1 MTQPLLHIDN
11 LSIAFRQQG
20 ETRPVVSDLSLHID
34 PGETLAL
41 VGESGSGKSVTALS
55 VLRLLPSPPAIYP
68 QGDILFQGQSLLHA
82 DERTLRGVRGNKI
95 AMIFQEPMVSLNP
108 LHTLEKQLYE
118 VLSLHRG
125 MRKEAARGEML
136 DCLERTGIRHAAK
149 RLSDFPH
156 QLSGGE
162 RQRVMI
168 AMALLTR
175 PELLIADEPTTALDV
190 TLQAQI
196 LGLLKELQQEMG
208 MGVLLVTHDLSVV
221 ARYADRACVMNG
233 GEIVEQGPVEPLFT
247 SPQADWTRR
256 LIAASTPQEPP
267 ARVVA
272 RDETPL
278 LQVTDIVKSFAR
290 RARLPFMPPE
300 RQRVLH
306 PTTFSVARGEIV
318 GLIGE
323 SGSGKTTLGRAAIG
337 LIEAD
342 SGAIFFDGIEMAQ
355 ASRAEQKRVRRRAQM
370 IFQDPYASLDPRMS
384 VGDQL
389 AEPLRVHGLR
399 HGAAIA
405 ERVSELMTL
414 VGLKPEWAQR
424 RPAAFSGGQ
433 RQRIAIARALALEPE
448 LLVADEAVAALDLPV
463 RGQILRLLAELRDKL
478 GLSVLFISHDLQAVR
493 QLCDRVLVLY
503 LGNVVE
509 EGPTRQVLQTPA
521 HAYTRRLIDSAPDIH
536 QALRL
541 RESA

>member
-1 MTQPLLHIDN
+1 MPLL
-11 LSIAFRQQG
+11 
-20 ETRPVVSDLSLHID
+20 TVSHLSLQSRQAVLLHD
-34 PGETLAL
+34 VSLTVDRREMVAL
-41 VGESGSGKSVTALS
+41 VGESGCGKTLTSLAITG
-55 VLRLLPSPPAIYP
+55 LLPRGVWQSGGEIRFDDAHSIIPDSPYP
-68 QGDILFQGQSLLHA
+68 TG
-82 DERTLRGVRGNKI
+82 LRGRHI
-95 AMIFQEPMVSLNP
+95 AMIFQEPMSSMNP
-108 LHTLEKQLYE
+108 VLKVGEQIAE
-118 VLSLHRG
+118 VLVRHRG
-125 MRKEAARGEML
+125 LGWKAAWREAVALLGHVGIGEPEKRARQY
-136 DCLERTGIRHAAK
+136 I
-149 RLSDFPH
+149 H
-156 QLSGGE
+156 QLSGGM

-168 AMALLTR
+168 ASAISGK
-175 PELLIADEPTTALDV
+175 PDLLIADEPTTALDV

-196 LGLLKELQQEMG
+196 LGLLKHLQQEMG

-221 ARYADRACVMNG
+221 ARFADRACVMNG
-233 GEIVEQGPVEPLFT
+233 GEIVEQGQVEPLFT
-247 SPQADWTRR
+247 APQADWTRR
-256 LIAASTPQEPP
+256 LIAASTPQTPEVREIERHTP
-267 ARVVA
+267 
-272 RDETPL
+272 PL
-278 LQVTDIVKSFAR
+278 LQVTGIVKSYPR
-290 RARLPFMPPE
+290 RQRLPFIPPE

-306 PTTFSVARGEIV
+306 PTSFSLARGEIV

-342 SGAIFFDGIEMAQ
+342 SGAILFDGVDMAQ

-384 VGDQL
+384 IGEQL

-399 HGAAIA
+399 HGDAIPA
-405 ERVSELMTL
+405 RVSELMTL
-414 VGLKPEWAQR
+414 VRLDPSWAQR

-433 RQRIAIARALALEPE
+433 RQRIAIARALALEPD

-503 LGNVVE
+503 LGDVVE
-509 EGPTRQVLQTPA
+509 EGPTHQVLASPA
-521 HAYTRRLIDSAPDIH
+521 HPYTRRLIDSAPDLH

-541 RESA
+541 RHTV

>member
-1 MTQPLLHIDN
+1 MPLL
-11 LSIAFRQQG
+11 
-20 ETRPVVSDLSLHID
+20 TVSHLSLQSPQAALLHD
-34 PGETLAL
+34 VSLTVERREMVAL
-41 VGESGSGKSVTALS
+41 VGESGCGKTLTSLAITG
-55 VLRLLPSPPAIYP
+55 LLPRGVWQSGGEICFDDTTTIRPDVPYP
-68 QGDILFQGQSLLHA
+68 KG
-82 DERTLRGVRGNKI
+82 LRGRRI
-95 AMIFQEPMVSLNP
+95 AMIFQEPMSSMNP
-108 LHTLEKQLYE
+108 VLKVGEQIAE
-118 VLSLHRG
+118 VLVRHRG
-125 MRKEAARGEML
+125 LGWKAAWREAVALLGHVGIGEPEKRARQY
-136 DCLERTGIRHAAK
+136 I
-149 RLSDFPH
+149 H
-156 QLSGGE
+156 QLSGGM

-168 AMALLTR
+168 ASAISGK
-175 PELLIADEPTTALDV
+175 PDLLIADEPTTALDV

-196 LGLLKELQQEMG
+196 LSLLKNLQQEMG

-233 GEIVEQGPVEPLFT
+233 GEIVEQGPVGTLFT
-247 SPQADWTRR
+247 APQADWTRR
-256 LIAASTPQEPP
+256 LIAASLPQTPP
-267 ARVVA
+267 ARTVSH
-272 RDETPL
+272 ETPPL
-278 LQVTDIVKSFAR
+278 LQVTDIVKSFPR
-290 RARLPFMPPE
+290 RQRLPFFPPE

-306 PTTFSVARGEIV
+306 PTSLCVARGEIV

-342 SGAIFFDGIEMAQ
+342 SGAIFFDGVDMAQ
-355 ASRAEQKRVRRRAQM
+355 ASRAELRTVRRRAQM

-384 VGDQL
+384 VGEQL

-399 HGAAIA
+399 QGDGIAA
-405 ERVSELMTL
+405 RVSELMTL

-433 RQRIAIARALALEPE
+433 RQRIAIARALALEPD

-503 LGNVVE
+503 LGEVVE
-509 EGPTRQVLQTPA
+509 EGPACQVLQAPA
-521 HAYTRRLIDSAPDIH
+521 HPYTQRLIDSAPDIH

-541 RESA
+541 RDTA

>member
-1 MTQPLLHIDN
+1 MPLLT
-11 LSIAFRQQG
+11 LSH
-20 ETRPVVSDLSLHID
+20 LSLQSRQAPLLRD
-34 PGETLAL
+34 VSLTVERREMVAL
-41 VGESGSGKSVTALS
+41 VGESGCGKTLTSLAVTG
-55 VLRLLPSPPAIYP
+55 LLPRGVWQSGGEICFDDTTPILPDAPYPA
-68 QGDILFQGQSLLHA
+68 G
-82 DERTLRGVRGNKI
+82 LRGRHI
-95 AMIFQEPMVSLNP
+95 AMIFQEPMSSMNP
-108 LHTLEKQLYE
+108 VLKVGEQIAE
-118 VLSLHRG
+118 VLVRHRG
-125 MRKEAARGEML
+125 LGWKAASREAVALLGHVGIGEPEKRARQY
-136 DCLERTGIRHAAK
+136 I
-149 RLSDFPH
+149 H
-156 QLSGGE
+156 QLSGGM

-168 AMALLTR
+168 ASAISGK
-175 PELLIADEPTTALDV
+175 PDLLIADEPTTALDV

-196 LGLLKELQQEMG
+196 LGLLKDLQQEMG

-272 RDETPL
+272 RNDTPL
-278 LQVTDIVKSFAR
+278 LQVTGIVKSFA
-290 RARLPFMPPE
+290 
-300 RQRVLH
+300 
-306 PTTFSVARGEIV
+306 
-318 GLIGE
+318 
-323 SGSGKTTLGRAAIG
+323 
-337 LIEAD
+337 
-342 SGAIFFDGIEMAQ
+342 
-355 ASRAEQKRVRRRAQM
+355 RRAQM

-424 RPAAFSGGQ
+424 RPVAFSGGQ

-493 QLCDRVLVLY
+493 QLCDRV
-503 LGNVVE
+503 
-509 EGPTRQVLQTPA
+509 
-521 HAYTRRLIDSAPDIH
+521 
-536 QALRL
+536 
-541 RESA
+541 

>member
-1 MTQPLLHIDN
+1 MPLL
-11 LSIAFRQQG
+11 
-20 ETRPVVSDLSLHID
+20 TVSHLSLQRRQAELLHD
-34 PGETLAL
+34 VSLTVDRREMVAL
-41 VGESGSGKSVTALS
+41 VGESGCGKTLTSLAITG
-55 VLRLLPSPPAIYP
+55 LLPRGVWQSGGEIRFDDAHAILPGAPYP
-68 QGDILFQGQSLLHA
+68 VG
-82 DERTLRGVRGNKI
+82 LRGRRI
-95 AMIFQEPMVSLNP
+95 AMIFQEPMSSMNP
-108 LHTLEKQLYE
+108 VLKVGEQIAE
-118 VLSLHRG
+118 VLVRHRG
-125 MRKEAARGEML
+125 LGWKAAWREAVALLGHVGIGEPEKRARQY
-136 DCLERTGIRHAAK
+136 I
-149 RLSDFPH
+149 H
-156 QLSGGE
+156 QLSGGM

-168 AMALLTR
+168 ASAISGK
-175 PELLIADEPTTALDV
+175 PDLLIADEPTTALDV

-196 LGLLKELQQEMG
+196 LGLLKNLQQEMG

-247 SPQADWTRR
+247 APQADWTRR
-256 LIAASTPQEPP
+256 LIAASTPQTP
-267 ARVVA
+267 AVRHIE
-272 RDETPL
+272 RRTPPL
-278 LQVTDIVKSFAR
+278 LQVTRLVKSFPR
-290 RARLPFMPPE
+290 RQRLPFVPPE

-306 PTTFSVARGEIV
+306 PTSFSLARGEIV

-337 LIEAD
+337 LIGAD
-342 SGAIFFDGIEMAQ
+342 SGDIFFDGVDMAQ

-384 VGDQL
+384 IGEQL

-399 HGAAIA
+399 HGEGIAA
-405 ERVSELMTL
+405 RVSELMTL
-414 VGLKPEWAQR
+414 VGLDPAWAQR

-433 RQRIAIARALALEPE
+433 RQRIAIARALALEPD

-503 LGNVVE
+503 LGEVVE
-509 EGPTRQVLQTPA
+509 EGPTHQVLASPA
-521 HAYTRRLIDSAPDIH
+521 HPYTRRLIDSAPDLH

-541 RESA
+541 RDSA

>member
-1 MTQPLLHIDN
+1 MPLL
-11 LSIAFRQQG
+11 
-20 ETRPVVSDLSLHID
+20 TVSHLSLQSRQA
-34 PGETLAL
+34 TLLRDVSLTVERREMVAL
-41 VGESGSGKSVTALS
+41 VGESGCGKTLTSLAVTG
-55 VLRLLPSPPAIYP
+55 LLPRGVWQSGGEICFDDTTPILPDAPYPA
-68 QGDILFQGQSLLHA
+68 G
-82 DERTLRGVRGNKI
+82 LRGRHI
-95 AMIFQEPMVSLNP
+95 AMIFQEPMSSMNP
-108 LHTLEKQLYE
+108 VLKVGEQIAE
-118 VLSLHRG
+118 VLVRHRG
-125 MRKEAARGEML
+125 LGWKAASREAVALLGHVGIGEPEKRARQY
-136 DCLERTGIRHAAK
+136 I
-149 RLSDFPH
+149 H
-156 QLSGGE
+156 QLSGGM

-168 AMALLTR
+168 ASAISGK
-175 PELLIADEPTTALDV
+175 PDLLIADEPTTALDV

-196 LGLLKELQQEMG
+196 LGLLKDLQQEMG

-233 GEIVEQGPVEPLFT
+233 GEIVEQGPVAPLFT
-247 SPQADWTRR
+247 APEADWTRR

-267 ARVVA
+267 ERVVA

-278 LQVTDIVKSFAR
+278 LQVTGIVKSFPR
-290 RARLPFMPPE
+290 RARLPFMPAE

-337 LIEAD
+337 LIDAD

-355 ASRAEQKRVRRRAQM
+355 ASRAERQRVRRRAQM

-399 HGAAIA
+399 HGPAIA

-541 RESA
+541 REDA